1 MVVRQLPSNE
11 GGRRRGAGGD
21 GGDGGSSRYD
31 RGGWN
36 VTAVQVHAGAGGFIC
51 RQNTKDIQTQSRR
64 TLPVHESVTEA
75 ANLRESRAA
84 APGNA

>member
-1 MVVRQLPSNE
+1 MVVRQLASNE

-31 RGGWN
+31 RRGWN

-51 RQNTKDIQTQSRR
+51 RQNTTIFRHRACARSWCM
-64 TLPVHESVTEA
+64 
-75 ANLRESRAA
+75 NLLQRLLI
-84 APGNA
+84 